1 MDDLLHTIAF
11 RVIIVE
17 KKSLQKTAYLAIR
30 GKIINCEYPSGCMLN
45 EEALR
50 DELNMSRTPVREAIS
65 RLEQEGL
72 VSVKPKKGIL
82 VLPLSL
88 EDINNIFE
96 IRKIFET
103 YALSTYGRIISDGQY
118 YQIYDRLKTPYSGED
133 IEEFFRLDDDF
144 HDLIMSP
151 INNKY
156 ILQACSTIHAQ
167 NRRLRV
173 LSGIMND
180 SRMEETRHEHMEII
194 GLCLKHEWEKAASK
208 LADHLMNAKKAAFHQ
223 FLSCKK

>member
-1 MDDLLHTIAF
+1 M
-11 RVIIVE
+11 E

-30 GKIINCEYPSGCMLN
+30 GKIINCEYPSGSMLN
-45 EEALR
+45 EEMLR
-50 DELNMSRTPVREAIS
+50 EELNMSRTPVREAIS

-72 VSVKPKKGIL
+72 VAVKPKKGIL

-103 YALSTYGRIISDGQY
+103 YSLLNYGRIISDGQY
-118 YQIYDRLKTPYSGED
+118 YQIYDRLQAPYSGED
-133 IEEFFRLDDDF
+133 INAFFDLDDDF

-151 INNKY
+151 VTNKY
-156 ILQACSTIHAQ
+156 ILQTCKTIQAQ

-173 LSGIMND
+173 LTGMMND
-180 SRMEETRHEHMEII
+180 LRMEETRQEHIEII
-194 GLCLKHEWEKAASK
+194 SLCLEHNWEKAAET
-208 LADHLMNAKKAAFHQ
+208 LAAHLMNAKKAAFQQ
-223 FLSCKK
+223 FLSGKNS

>member
-1 MDDLLHTIAF
+1 MI
-11 RVIIVE
+11 VVE

-30 GKIINCEYPSGCMLN
+30 GKIINCEYPSGSMLN
-45 EEALR
+45 EEMLR
-50 DELNMSRTPVREAIS
+50 EELNMSRTPVREAIS

-88 EDINNIFE
+88 EDINNIYE

-118 YQIYDRLKTPYSGED
+118 YQIYDRLKVPYTGED
-133 IEEFFRLDDDF
+133 IEEFFNLDDDF

-151 INNKY
+151 VKNKY
-156 ILQACSTIHAQ
+156 ILHACSTIHAQ

-173 LSGIMND
+173 LSGFMND
-180 SRMEETRHEHMEII
+180 ARMEETRHEHIEII
-194 GLCLKHEWEKAASK
+194 SLCLEHDWEKASER
-208 LADHLMNAKKAAFHQ
+208 LAEHLMNAKKAAFHQ
-223 FLSCKK
+223 FLSGEKR